1 MSLLVVGTT
10 ALDSIKTPWAEN
22 PRLLGGS
29 ASHAA
34 VAASFF
40 TRPHLIGA
48 VGDDFPRKYINL
60 YRRHGINLE
69 GLHQLPGQTFHWSG
83 EYEVNMNNRRTLD
96 TVLGVIEDFSPTLST
111 AHTRL
116 PYVLLANCAPDL
128 QSNVLEQMKRPK
140 FIVADTM
147 DLWLNIARA
156 PLLKL
161 LKCIDCLVLN
171 DSEAAQLVEEDNVIG
186 AIPRIHKLGPK
197 YVIVKKGEH
206 GSILS
211 SPKGLFIAPAYP
223 LKKVVDPTGAGD
235 SFVGGVIGYL
245 ASQKGSVGKNLRAA
259 IIHGTATA
267 SFCCEGFGLRKT
279 SSCCSKIRKAIRKDI
294 AQRVRELIKLTQW

>member
-10 ALDSIKTPWAEN
+10 ALDSIKTPHAEN

-40 TRPHLIGA
+40 TTPHLIGA

-60 YRRHGINLE
+60 YRKHGINLD
-69 GLHQLPGQTFHWSG
+69 GLQQLSGQTFHWSG
-83 EYEVNMNNRRTLD
+83 EYEQNMNHRRTLD
-96 TVLGVIEDFSPTLST
+96 TVLGVIENFSPTLT
-111 AHTRL
+111 AAQTRL

-128 QSNVLEQMKRPK
+128 QANVLDQMRRPK
-140 FIVADTM
+140 FVVADTM

-161 LKCIDCLVLN
+161 LPRLDCLVLN
-171 DSEAAQLVEEDNVIG
+171 DSEAAQLVEEDNPI
-186 AIPRIHKLGPK
+186 AALPRIHRLGPK
-197 YVIVKKGEH
+197 YVIIKKGEH
-206 GSILS
+206 GAILS
-211 SPKGLFIAPAYP
+211 GPRELFIAPAYP

-235 SFVGGVIGYL
+235 SFIGGLMGHL
-245 ASQKGSVGKNLRAA
+245 TSQKGSPEKNLRSA
-259 IIHGTATA
+259 IIHGTITA
-267 SFCCEGFGLRKT
+267 SYCCEAFGLKKT
-279 SSCCSKIRKAIRKDI
+279 TKIKKADI
-294 AQRVRELIKLTQW
+294 TKRVRELSKMGEW

>member
-10 ALDSIKTPWAEN
+10 ALDSIKTPYAEN

-40 TRPHLIGA
+40 TKTHLVGA

-60 YRRHGINLE
+60 YRKHGLNLD
-69 GLHQLPGQTFHWSG
+69 GLQQIAGQTFHWSG
-83 EYEVNMNNRRTLD
+83 EYEGNMNNRQTLD
-96 TVLGVIEDFSPTLST
+96 TVLGVIENFSPTLPAAYT
-111 AHTRL
+111 KL
-116 PYVLLANCAPDL
+116 PYVLLANIAPDL
-128 QSNVLEQMKRPK
+128 QANVLDQMRRPR
-140 FIVADTM
+140 FVVADTM
-147 DLWLNIARA
+147 DLWLNIART

-161 LKCIDCLVLN
+161 LKRIDCFVLN
-171 DSEAAQLVEEDNVIG
+171 DSESAQLVEEDNVI
-186 AIPRIHKLGPK
+186 AAMPRIHKLGPK

-235 SFVGGVIGYL
+235 SFVGGLMGYL
-245 ASQKGSVGKNLRAA
+245 ASSKGSLEKKLRAG
-259 IIHGTATA
+259 IIQGSVTA
-267 SFCCEGFGLRKT
+267 SFCCEGFGLQKT
-279 SSCCSKIRKAIRKDI
+279 TRIKKADI
-294 AQRVRELIKLTQW
+294 TKRVRELTAMVAL

>member
-10 ALDSIKTPWAEN
+10 ALDSIKTPHAEN

-40 TRPHLIGA
+40 TKPHLIGA

-60 YRRHGINLE
+60 YRKHGLNLD
-69 GLHQLPGQTFHWSG
+69 GLQQLSGQTFHWSG
-83 EYEVNMNNRRTLD
+83 EYELNMNNRRTLD
-96 TVLGVIEDFSPTLST
+96 TVLGVIEDFSPTLT
-111 AHTRL
+111 AAQTRL
-116 PYVLLANCAPDL
+116 PYVLLANCVPDL
-128 QSNVLEQMKRPK
+128 QANVLDQMHRPK
-140 FIVADTM
+140 FVVADTM

-156 PLLKL
+156 SLLKL
-161 LKCIDCLVLN
+161 LPRLDCLVLN
-171 DSEAAQLVEEDNVIG
+171 DSEASQLVEEDNVVA

-211 SPKGLFIAPAYP
+211 GPKGLSVSYTH
-223 LKKVVDPTGAGD
+223 LTLPT
-235 SFVGGVIGYL
+235 
-245 ASQKGSVGKNLRAA
+245 N
-259 IIHGTATA
+259 
-267 SFCCEGFGLRKT
+267 
-279 SSCCSKIRKAIRKDI
+279 
-294 AQRVRELIKLTQW
+294 REV

>member
-29 ASHAA
+29 ASHAS

-40 TRPHLIGA
+40 TQPRLVGA
-48 VGDDFPRKYINL
+48 VGDDFPRKYLNL
-60 YRRHGINLE
+60 YRRHGIDLG
-69 GLHQLPGQTFHWSG
+69 GLQQLPGQTFHWSG

-96 TVLGVIEDFSPTLST
+96 TVLGVIENFSPTLPAAYT
-111 AHTRL
+111 KL

-128 QSNVLEQMKRPK
+128 QAHVLDQMKRPK

-161 LKCIDCLVLN
+161 LKRIDCLALN
-171 DSEAAQLVEEDNVIG
+171 DSEAAQLVEEDNPI
-186 AIPRIHKLGPK
+186 AALPRIHKLGPK

-206 GSILS
+206 GAILS
-211 SPKGLFIAPAYP
+211 GPKGLFLAPAYP
-223 LKKVVDPTGAGD
+223 LKKVIDPTGAGD
-235 SFVGGVIGYL
+235 SFIGGLMGHLASVKGGVE
-245 ASQKGSVGKNLRAA
+245 KNLRTAL
-259 IIHGTATA
+259 IHGTSTA
-267 SFCCEGFGLRKT
+267 SLCCEGFGLKKT
-279 SSCCSKIRKAIRKDI
+279 TTATKPEITR
-294 AQRVRELIKLTQW
+294 RVRQLAKLTTW

>member
-10 ALDSIKTPWAEN
+10 ALDSIKTPHAEN

-40 TRPHLIGA
+40 TKPHLIGA

-60 YRRHGINLE
+60 YRKHGLNLD
-69 GLHQLPGQTFHWSG
+69 GLQQLSGQTFHWSG
-83 EYEVNMNNRRTLD
+83 EYELNMNNRRTLD
-96 TVLGVIEDFSPTLST
+96 TVLGVIEDFSPTLT
-111 AHTRL
+111 AAQTRL
-116 PYVLLANCAPDL
+116 PYVLLANCVPDL
-128 QSNVLEQMKRPK
+128 QANVLDQMHRPR
-140 FIVADTM
+140 FVVADTM

-161 LKCIDCLVLN
+161 LPRLDCLVLN
-171 DSEAAQLVEEDNVIG
+171 DSEASQLAEEDNVVA
-186 AIPRIHKLGPK
+186 AIPRIHKLGPR

-211 SPKGLFIAPAYP
+211 GPKGLFIAPAYP
-223 LKKVVDPTGAGD
+223 LRKVVDPTGAGD
-235 SFVGGVIGYL
+235 SFIGGMMGYL
-245 ASQKGSVGKNLRAA
+245 ASQKGSLESKLRKG
-259 IIHGTATA
+259 IIHGSVTA
-267 SFCCEGFGLRKT
+267 SFCCEDFGLKKT
-279 SSCCSKIRKAIRKDI
+279 TKIKKKDI
-294 AQRVRELIKLTQW
+294 TKRVRELTKMASW

>member
-40 TRPHLIGA
+40 TRPHLVGA
-48 VGDDFPRKYINL
+48 VGDDFPRNYINL
-60 YRRHGINLE
+60 YRRHGIDLH
-69 GLHQLPGQTFHWSG
+69 GLHQLSGQTFHWSG

-96 TVLGVIEDFSPTLST
+96 TVLGVIEDFSPTLSA

-116 PYVLLANCAPDL
+116 SYVLLANCAPDL
-128 QSNVLEQMKRPK
+128 QANVLDQMNRPK
-140 FIVADTM
+140 FVVADTM
-147 DLWLNIARA
+147 DLWLNIARPA
-156 PLLKL
+156 VLKL
-161 LKCIDCLVLN
+161 LKRIDCLVLN
-171 DSEAAQLVEEDNVIG
+171 DSEASQLVEEDNVVA

-206 GSILS
+206 GSVLS
-211 SPKGLFIAPAYP
+211 GPRGLFIAPAYP

-235 SFVGGVIGYL
+235 SFVGGMMGYL
-245 ASQKGSVGKNLRAA
+245 ASQKGSVEKNLRAG
-259 IIHGTATA
+259 IIHGSVTA
-267 SFCCEGFGLRKT
+267 SFCCEDFGLKKT
-279 SSCCSKIRKAIRKDI
+279 TKIKKADI
-294 AQRVRELIKLTQW
+294 TKRVRELTRMASW

>member
-40 TRPHLIGA
+40 ARPHLIGA

-60 YRRHGINLE
+60 YHRHGIDLQ
-69 GLHQLPGQTFHWSG
+69 GLQQLSGQTFHWSG

-96 TVLGVIEDFSPTLST
+96 TVLGVIENFSPTLSAT
-111 AHTRL
+111 HTRL

-128 QSNVLEQMKRPK
+128 QANVLDQMNRPK
-140 FIVADTM
+140 FVVADTM
-147 DLWLNIARA
+147 DLWLNIARPA
-156 PLLKL
+156 VLKL
-161 LKCIDCLVLN
+161 LKRIDCFVLN
-171 DSEAAQLVEEDNVIG
+171 DSEASQLVEEDNVVA

-197 YVIVKKGEH
+197 YVVVKKGEH
-206 GSILS
+206 GSVLS
-211 SPKGLFIAPAYP
+211 GPRGLFIAPAYP
-223 LKKVVDPTGAGD
+223 LKKVADPTGAGD
-235 SFVGGVIGYL
+235 SFVGGMMGYL
-245 ASQKGSVGKNLRAA
+245 ASQKGSVEKNLRAG
-259 IIHGTATA
+259 IVCGSVTA
-267 SFCCEGFGLRKT
+267 SFCCEDFGLKKT
-279 SSCCSKIRKAIRKDI
+279 IKIKKPDI
-294 AQRVRELIKLTQW
+294 AKRVRELTKMVNW